1 MRFPA
6 QTCVLLIED
15 SVDARETLRTMLELA
30 GHVVY
35 AAADGVR
42 GLELLNVVRPDVGII
57 GVSLLDIDGYQVAGV
72 FGMTHTVARC
82 FAAVIEQVAGRQD
95 WRAPALPPCPQSRR
109 QRL

>member
-1 MRFPA
+1 
-6 QTCVLLIED
+6 VLLIED

-57 GVSLLDIDGYQVAGV
+57 GVSLPDIDGYQVAGV
-72 FGMTHTVARC
+72 FARSHTVARC
-82 FAAVIEQVAGRQD
+82 CCRPWRPATCSMTAAKD
-95 WRAPALPPCPQSRR
+95 WRDPALPPCPQSRS